1 MEAPLNRLVPKD
13 SYDVVVVGG
22 GPAGSIAAK
31 TCAEAGLTVLLAE
44 KRPDLGVP
52 NRCAEGIPREQMEQF
67 VKPKDSWIASV
78 VNAGY
83 AISPGGYV
91 AGQVFENAGY
101 VLERKVF
108 DRDLFAAAGEAG
120 ADIFPKTEAVEL
132 IMDGEAASAVRFTLR
147 DRNVKA
153 VKTLAVIGADGV
165 ESVIG
170 KSAGLTT
177 AIPPKETHSC
187 AQYLMTGVELERD
200 DCLYFYVG
208 RDIAPGGYAWAFPK
222 GGGLYNVGLGVCPDS
237 AGGRNAFGCLNA
249 FVGERFPGAKAV
261 EIHMGLVP
269 ASGSLKRFTR
279 GNVALVGDAARHSD
293 PFSGAGLIHA
303 MYSGKMAAESVVSAV
318 TDGGD
323 IVESF
328 VENYKKPWE
337 KGIGKKLKQFYKV
350 RNMFLDITDGELD
363 TIIRRLGEVVGE
375 KRIGV
380 SDIIPTLLKVL
391 MSTPSLIPKTRHL
404 L

>member
-1 MEAPLNRLVPKD
+1 VSPNILIPNG

-22 GPAGSIAAK
+22 GPAGSTAARI
-31 TCAEAGLTVLLAE
+31 CAEAGISVLLME
-44 KRPDLGVP
+44 KRPEVGAP

-67 VKPKDSWIASV
+67 VEPRDSWVASV

-83 AISPGGYV
+83 AVSPSGYK

-101 VLERKVF
+101 VLERKIF
-108 DRDLFAAAGEAG
+108 DRDLFAMAGEAG
-120 ADIFPKTEAVEL
+120 ADTFPRTEAVEL
-132 IMDGEAASAVRFTLR
+132 VMDGESASAVRVRLADGGVRTVQAR
-147 DRNVKA
+147 
-153 VKTLAVIGADGV
+153 AVIGADGV

-170 KSAGLTT
+170 RSAGLTT
-177 AIPPKETHSC
+177 AIPSRETHSC
-187 AQYLMTGVELERD
+187 AQYLMTGVGFERD

-208 RDIAPGGYAWAFPK
+208 RGIAPGGYAWAFPK
-222 GGGLYNVGLGVCPDS
+222 GGGRYNVGLGVCPDL
-237 AGGRNAFGCLNA
+237 AGGRPAVDYLDA
-249 FVGERFPGAKAV
+249 FVGCMFPGARAV
-261 EIHMGLVP
+261 EVHMGLVP
-269 ASGSLKRFTR
+269 ASGSLKSFVK
-279 GNVALVGDAARHSD
+279 GNVALVGDAARHPD

-303 MYSGKMAAESVVSAV
+303 FYSGKMAAESVVSAV
-318 TDGGD
+318 KNGEDVAGN
-323 IVESF
+323 F
-328 VENYKKPWE
+328 VEHYKKPWE

-350 RNMFLDITDGELD
+350 RNMFHNITDEEMDAIIQRLD
-363 TIIRRLGEVVGE
+363 EIVGE

>member
-1 MEAPLNRLVPKD
+1 MSPNILIPNVG
-13 SYDVVVVGG
+13 YDVVVVGG
-22 GPAGSIAAK
+22 GPAGSTAARI
-31 TCAEAGLTVLLAE
+31 CAEAGISVLLME
-44 KRPDLGVP
+44 KRPEVGAP

-67 VKPKDSWIASV
+67 VEPRDSWVASV

-83 AISPGGYV
+83 AISPGGYR

-101 VLERKVF
+101 VLERKIF
-108 DRDLFAAAGEAG
+108 DRDLFAMAGEAG
-120 ADIFPKTEAVEL
+120 AGTFPKTEAVEL
-132 IMDGEAASAVRFTLR
+132 VMDGESASAVRVRLADGSVRT
-147 DRNVKA
+147 
-153 VKTLAVIGADGV
+153 VKTRAVIGADGV
-165 ESVIG
+165 ESTVG

-177 AIPPKETHSC
+177 AIPPRETHSC
-187 AQYLMTGVELERD
+187 AQYLMTGVGLERD

-222 GGGLYNVGLGVCPDS
+222 GGGRFNVGLGVCPDL
-237 AGGRNAFGCLNA
+237 AGGRPAVDYLDA
-249 FVGERFPGAKAV
+249 FVGEKFPGAKAV
-261 EIHMGLVP
+261 EVHMGLVP
-269 ASGSLKRFTR
+269 ASGSLGGFVK
-279 GNVALVGDAARHSD
+279 GNVALVGDAARHPD

-303 MYSGKMAAESVVSAV
+303 FYSGKMAAESVVSAV
-318 TDGGD
+318 KNGEDVAGN
-323 IVESF
+323 F
-328 VENYKKPWE
+328 VEHYKKPWE

-350 RNMFLDITDGELD
+350 RKMFHDITDEELD
-363 TIIRRLGEVVGE
+363 TIIQRLGEVVGG